1 MIVAAILLAVSML
14 PSCVVK
20 EFHIISDE
28 EFLNQVH
35 VKFESRKELASN
47 RAAELFDVF
56 KQDLSPVEIEGM
68 KFLYAYM
75 PLNDLADYD
84 GDFFLKHV
92 RASLAARDTF
102 AWGPDVPEA
111 EFRHFVLPYRV
122 NNENLDTAR
131 LVFFNELKD
140 RIRHLDMLEAALEVN
155 HWCHEKVTYR
165 GADIRTSS
173 PLASVRTA
181 FGRCG
186 EESTFTVAA
195 LRSVGIPARQVYTP
209 RWAHS
214 DDNHA
219 WVEFWAQGEW
229 HYMGACEPEAVAN
242 YGWFTEPARRAM
254 LVHTKAFGN
263 YKGTERVTNNEENY
277 ALLNTLGVYAQTHE
291 LTVHVLNADKSP
303 VKDAIVEFQL
313 YNYAEFYPIAILK
326 TDEDGYCSFFTG
338 LGDLLVWAYHQD
350 KFDFEK
356 ISVGITD
363 TVSLVLDNKDLD
375 GIALDLDLVPPIE
388 REPYMVSQLGKDENN
403 RRLQEEDSIRTGYED
418 SFMDEDQVNEFADNL
433 GLQSDELWSRI
444 RDSRGNYSEII
455 KFLKTADKE
464 QLSRAMKLL
473 GQVSQKD
480 LRDTKSEILMDHLTA
495 SYSFMENQDY
505 PMELFEEYV
514 LNPRVD
520 NEMLVSYRHLFQ
532 EAFSGGLGEE
542 IRNDPEKLVSWFR
555 DSIRIEENE
564 NYYQTP
570 LTPVGCYQLKI
581 SDQQSRDIMCI
592 AVYRSLAIPSR
603 MEPGTLL
610 PQYWFDNQWNT
621 IYFDKKSYGN
631 DKKAWVKLI
640 ADPNNPVNPK
650 YLAHFTLAQFRDGK
664 YHTLMYG
671 WDTPIDELD
680 KTIELNAGGYM
691 LVTGNR
697 QPGGMV
703 LNRTNFFTLKPGDK
717 RDLNVV
723 IRTNT
728 KNIEP
733 LGKISLNREFENLLG
748 GENNI
753 DVIAGAGNIIMAW
766 LDPDKEPTKHAIKDL
781 GELKAE
787 LNKLPCRFIFILPKD
802 KITDSFSL
810 DDLKDLPEQSSY
822 LKANDLNFLEEIE
835 NVTGKSLKDHFPVFL
850 LVNIDGQITYLSSG
864 YKIGIAE
871 EIIKQQDHQKK

>member
-1 MIVAAILLAVSML
+1 M
-14 PSCVVK
+14 
-20 EFHIISDE
+20 
-28 EFLNQVH
+28 
-35 VKFESRKELASN
+35 
-47 RAAELFDVF
+47 
-56 KQDLSPVEIEGM
+56 
-68 KFLYAYM
+68 
-75 PLNDLADYD
+75 
-84 GDFFLKHV
+84 
-92 RASLAARDTF
+92 
-102 AWGPDVPEA
+102 
-111 EFRHFVLPYRV
+111 
-122 NNENLDTAR
+122 
-131 LVFFNELKD
+131 
-140 RIRHLDMLEAALEVN
+140 
-155 HWCHEKVTYR
+155 
-165 GADIRTSS
+165 
-173 PLASVRTA
+173 
-181 FGRCG
+181 
-186 EESTFTVAA
+186 
-195 LRSVGIPARQVYTP
+195 
-209 RWAHS
+209 
-214 DDNHA
+214 
-219 WVEFWAQGEW
+219 
-229 HYMGACEPEAVAN
+229 
-242 YGWFTEPARRAM
+242 
-254 LVHTKAFGN
+254 
-263 YKGTERVTNNEENY
+263 
-277 ALLNTLGVYAQTHE
+277 
-291 LTVHVLNADKSP
+291 
-303 VKDAIVEFQL
+303 
-313 YNYAEFYPIAILK
+313 
-326 TDEDGYCSFFTG
+326 
-338 LGDLLVWAYHQD
+338 
-350 KFDFEK
+350 
-356 ISVGITD
+356 
-363 TVSLVLDNKDLD
+363 
-375 GIALDLDLVPPIE
+375 
-388 REPYMVSQLGKDENN
+388 
-403 RRLQEEDSIRTGYED
+403 
-418 SFMDEDQVNEFADNL
+418 
-433 GLQSDELWSRI
+433 
-444 RDSRGNYSEII
+444 
-455 KFLKTADKE
+455 
-464 QLSRAMKLL
+464 
-473 GQVSQKD
+473 
-480 LRDTKSEILMDHLTA
+480 
-495 SYSFMENQDY
+495 
-505 PMELFEEYV
+505 
-514 LNPRVD
+514 
-520 NEMLVSYRHLFQ
+520 
-532 EAFSGGLGEE
+532 
-542 IRNDPEKLVSWFR
+542 SWFR